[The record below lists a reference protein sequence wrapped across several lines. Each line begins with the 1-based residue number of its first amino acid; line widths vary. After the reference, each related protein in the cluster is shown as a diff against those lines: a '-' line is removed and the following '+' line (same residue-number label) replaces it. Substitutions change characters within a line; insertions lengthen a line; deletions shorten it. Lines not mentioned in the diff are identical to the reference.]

1 MAKAKKNEFK
11 PLDSEEVLQK
21 MGKRIRE
28 LRIKKGYSNLDIFA
42 YDHGFARAQY
52 GRYENGEDLRL
63 TTLLRLMNAFEIS
76 LHDFFAE
83 GFD

>member
-1 MAKAKKNEFK
+1 MAKSKKNDFR

-63 TTLLRLMNAFEIS
+63 TTLIRLVNAFEIT
-76 LHDFFAE
+76 LEEFFAE
-83 GFD
+83 L